1 MATPTTLPAAFV
13 AGDVLEALQLNNL
26 RGAFRV
32 LQFVVGTNAT
42 QAVNATNVF
51 ADTGLTATITPS
63 ATSSKVAVIVQ
74 QSGVAKLAGNIGSGC
89 RLKLF
94 RGATDLGNFQLDAGF
109 TNTSIDNYIGGAGY
123 TVLDTPATTS
133 AVTYKTQ
140 FANAVN
146 ANGVIVQNSSS
157 KSSIILLEISA

>member
-1 MATPTTLPAAFV
+1 MATPTTLPASFS
-13 AGDVLEALQLNNL
+13 AGSVLTAQEMNDL

-32 LQFVVGTNAT
+32 LQIVVGTTST

-63 ATSSKVAVIVQ
+63 SASSTVAVIVQ
-74 QSGVAKLAGNIGSGC
+74 QSGVAKLAGNVGSGC

-94 RGATDLGNFQLDAGF
+94 RGATDLGNFQLDAGY
-109 TNTSIDNYIGGAGY
+109 TGTSVDNYIGGAGY

-146 ANGVIVQNSSS
+146 ASGVVVQNSSS
-157 KSSIILLEISA
+157 KSSMILLEISA